1 MQHVLCRL
9 SLAPPSH
16 LIMHQETSD
25 NIFESLGIRKSLML
39 IVFQQMADLDASK
52 IWFYKYCE
60 NIWVT
65 GIEADVN

>member
-1 MQHVLCRL
+1 
-9 SLAPPSH
+9 
-16 LIMHQETSD
+16 MHQVLVPEFPSD
-25 NIFESLGIRKSLML
+25 YIFESLGIKKCLML

-52 IWFYKYCE
+52 LWFYKSCE